1 MKIRHIIF
9 LCAAVLAAGCA
20 KVRTD
25 ATHEADK
32 RYFDAWVSLNYPD
45 APQIGGVVVISDE
58 EGSGAPVADSAFIF
72 IHYSARLL
80 DGTIE
85 ETTREEVARQLGSYD
100 PAVYYGPEPWQTT
113 EDALTV
119 GVERAVKGSSLIEDS
134 PLGSMKVGGRRSFI
148 VPVWLGG
155 KTRYENES
163 DYLTNKSGSSNYIYD
178 VEILDA
184 TDDIIRWQ
192 LDSMKRFSEKWLGGI
207 DTVSTGF
214 YYKQL
219 REPDDS
225 IASNDTTLYVNY
237 IGRLL
242 NGQVFDTNIAD
253 TAKMYNIYSSAKTYA
268 PSEINWNEDPAS
280 VTLEGSSVISGW
292 AKALSMMNDHEKGV
306 AMFFSSLGYSYSGS
320 GNSIPPYAPL
330 IFEIELVDNPE

>member
-1 MKIRHIIF
+1 
-9 LCAAVLAAGCA
+9 
-20 KVRTD
+20 
-25 ATHEADK
+25 
-32 RYFDAWVSLNYPD
+32 
-45 APQIGGVVVISDE
+45 
-58 EGSGAPVADSAFIF
+58 
-72 IHYSARLL
+72 
-80 DGTIE
+80 
-85 ETTREEVARQLGSYD
+85 
-100 PAVYYGPEPWQTT
+100 
-113 EDALTV
+113 
-119 GVERAVKGSSLIEDS
+119 
-134 PLGSMKVGGRRSFI
+134 
-148 VPVWLGG
+148 
-155 KTRYENES
+155 
-163 DYLTNKSGSSNYIYD
+163 
-178 VEILDA
+178 
-184 TDDIIRWQ
+184 
-192 LDSMKRFSEKWLGGI
+192 MKRFSEKWLGGI

-306 AMFFSSLGYSYSGS
+306 AMFYSSLGYSYSGS